1 MTATQG
7 TRTLRDAVNSVRS
20 KNAGP
25 FTVTFDL
32 FFPDRETFKDIC
44 DRKVDMIISGA
55 VNVYPAG
62 GTGFTPASVIWL
74 ARAFRP
80 ITRCQHRQVRQL
92 LCRQPT
98 SRAPASR
105 ISWRML
111 AYDGD
116 STATRSP
123 RPAKR

>member
-44 DRKVDMIISGA
+44 DRKVVTKELVGELYSLEPDKVKIFEFEPALAIKVSIPRLLPGGA
-55 VNVYPAG
+55 PGDTDVAG
-62 GTGFTPASVIWL
+62 GQQFVPLLSI
-74 ARAFRP
+74 P
-80 ITRCQHRQVRQL
+80 I
-92 LCRQPT
+92 
-98 SRAPASR
+98 
-105 ISWRML
+105 
-111 AYDGD
+111 
-116 STATRSP
+116 
-123 RPAKR
+123 